1 MPVGGAV
8 VGNSKGF
15 PEKSVV
21 LWWVLASNVVRYGM
35 VGGMVWYGGWWPPRR
50 PLFHWL
56 LLKKK
61 SGCHTGADE
70 LLGGGDSVFLCVQQ
84 SALIERL
91 KVWIGGDSRDF
102 Q

>member
-1 MPVGGAV
+1 MPGGGAV

-21 LWWVLASNVVRYGM
+21 LWWVLSTVLASTEATV
-35 VGGMVWYGGWWPPRR
+35 PC
-50 PLFHWL
+50 HWL

-70 LLGGGDSVFLCVQQ
+70 LLGGGDSVFSHRLRSTEC
-84 SALIERL
+84 SDRKIESM
-91 KVWIGGDSRDF
+91 D
-102 Q
+102 